1 MAPMFEQ
8 HRLRDEQ
15 ERVAHTALRFLRSR
29 VKLDE
34 MVAAGAS
41 KGAIPFEEIDSFVQD
56 QLFELKEDC
65 HWLFRYREGG
75 EEAKP
80 TLAMLFDILVG
91 SLFHQMM
98 KVKENSY
105 QVERYS
111 PKYAALRAAL
121 QGPDAPERADT
132 FLREGERIVA
142 RARRVLHREFS
153 YAIEL
158 FNEATLVLRHVLI
171 EHRDNPLLLR
181 SLVENEKL
189 LDAVYGQHS
198 LERLFREMHEDR
210 PAQGFILAAT
220 DFFEGGWYERARG
233 LCQRARKA
241 DPKNK
246 AAAQL
251 LNRINAAVNAH
262 LS

>member
-1 MAPMFEQ
+1 MPQMLEQ

-15 ERVAHTALRFLRSR
+15 ERVANTALRFLRSR

-34 MVAAGAS
+34 MVAAVAS
-41 KGAIPFEEIDSFVQD
+41 KGAIPFEEIDSFVQN

-75 EEAKP
+75 DEAKP
-80 TLAMLFDILVG
+80 MLAMLFDILVG

-98 KVKENSY
+98 KVKENTY
-105 QVERYS
+105 QVECYT
-111 PKYAALRAAL
+111 PKYAALREAL
-121 QGPDAPERADT
+121 QRPNAPKRVET

-153 YAIEL
+153 HAAEL
-158 FNEATLVLRHVLI
+158 FSEGTIVLRYVLI
-171 EHRDNPLLLR
+171 ENRDNPLLIR

-198 LERLFREMHEDR
+198 LEKLFREMYEDR
-210 PAQGFILAAT
+210 PVQGYILAAT
-220 DFFEGGWYERARG
+220 DFFEGGWYERARD